1 MRSMLSRLGLL
12 AGLLAAA
19 CASSPDRFYTLSTLP
34 DADAGPSATPTMH
47 VLLNVTIPQL
57 VDRSEMVV
65 STSRNEI
72 LVLDHERWAIA
83 LSDHVAQ
90 TLARDIERR
99 RPDILIGDRAFDQTG
114 SPPVTV
120 KVDIVRMSVQRG
132 AQASI
137 EARWR
142 IADPG
147 AGTDELGSTALQVP
161 VGDGDYSAIARA
173 YSQALSALA
182 DKLAGGIRRR

>member
-114 SPPVTV
+114 SPVTV

-182 DKLAGGIRRR
+182 DKLAGSIRRR